1 MSLSLKEQ
9 MIRYRAKHD
18 LTMREM
24 ADRVGV
30 SLQTIMMIEHGMQ
43 NPSRL
48 TEEKIK
54 IVLEGEENGD

>member
-30 SLQTIMMIEHGMQ
+30 SLQTIMMIEHGTQ

-54 IVLEGEENGD
+54 IVLEGKENGD

>member
-1 MSLSLKEQ
+1 MTLGEQ
-9 MIRYRAKHD
+9 IIRYRAQHN

-24 ADRVGV
+24 AERVGV

-54 IVLEGEENGD
+54 LVLEGESNGDQH

>member
-1 MSLSLKEQ
+1 MTLKDQ
-9 MIRYRAKHD
+9 IIRYRAEHD

-24 ADRVGV
+24 AERVGV

-54 IVLEGEENGD
+54 LVLERKDNGD